1 MEDVILTD
9 VLIKLDGLIK
19 EYRSKF
25 GYNGREIEMKSDDR
39 FISYWHNQR
48 KIFFYDRKNLKFV
61 KNF

>member
-1 MEDVILTD
+1 MVDVVLTD
-9 VLIKLDGLIK
+9 VLENLDKLIK
-19 EYRSKF
+19 EYRMKF

-48 KIFFYDRKNLKFV
+48 NIFFYDKKNLKFI